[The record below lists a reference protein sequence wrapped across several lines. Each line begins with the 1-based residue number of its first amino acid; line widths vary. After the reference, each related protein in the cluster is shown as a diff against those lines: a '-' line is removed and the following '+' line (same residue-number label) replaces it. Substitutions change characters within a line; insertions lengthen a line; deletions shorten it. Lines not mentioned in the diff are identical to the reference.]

1 VVYCQERALQNVE
14 ELFGKARKPNEEGS
28 HYQGIHGHQGK
39 EEGSLGSLG
48 RSGNGQKRHEG
59 GQVEG

>member
-14 ELFGKARKPNEEGS
+14 ELFGKARERNEEGS
-28 HYQGIHGHQGK
+28 HDQGIHGHQGK

>member
-1 VVYCQERALQNVE
+1 VVDPEERPLQHVE
-14 ELFGKARKPNEEGS
+14 ELLGEAREPQEEGS